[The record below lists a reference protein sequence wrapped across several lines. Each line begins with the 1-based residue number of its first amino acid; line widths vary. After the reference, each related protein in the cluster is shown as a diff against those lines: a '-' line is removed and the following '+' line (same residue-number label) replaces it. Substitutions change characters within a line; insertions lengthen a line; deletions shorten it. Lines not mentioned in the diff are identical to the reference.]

1 MSITSRHD
9 TIIAS
14 RKDRSI
20 DLSGQDT
27 VNGISTFSTENREKI
42 LKESCLESS
51 AISYDTFK
59 NKSRGEQEAYVKGK
73 KYYTFL
79 S

>member
-1 MSITSRHD
+1 MTQLLPPG
-9 TIIAS
+9 
-14 RKDRSI
+14 KDRSI
-20 DLSGQDT
+20 DLFHNKMT

-59 NKSRGEQEAYVKGK
+59 IRAEENRKLMSKEKS
-73 KYYTFL
+73 TILL